1 MTQEQAVLFELL
13 RAGLWEKEV
22 EDLSLFPLSAD
33 SWQEIYLQ
41 ARRQT
46 VSGIVYRG
54 LSYLPEAFF
63 PPQPLLIRWVALVD
77 RIEGKNRQMNLL
89 LSQIAGCFRRSG
101 WMAVVQKGQ
110 GTASFY
116 ESPLLRECGDMD
128 FYFPDPKAGE
138 AVLSAMQAGGCRLK
152 KAPDGSVSYFRKGIL
167 IEHHPDLLDLQNPF
181 LRKKISAWIRQYG
194 FEEIALPDGG
204 AEIFVPSPLLHL
216 LLLNTHI
223 MKHAFGLGVGLRQ
236 FCDLARAYKSL
247 QGRFDPDELRHLYA
261 KAGIEKWSDLLH
273 AFLTSYMGLSVEY
286 LPYPPGHTC
295 DVRPLL
301 EIVWQG
307 GNFGQYQK
315 GRAEASQSVWLRKIH
330 TFRAFCRNNRFAA
343 AYAPQEVFWTAAKL
357 LKGNI

>member
-1 MTQEQAVLFELL
+1 
-13 RAGLWEKEV
+13 
-22 EDLSLFPLSAD
+22 
-33 SWQEIYLQ
+33 
-41 ARRQT
+41 
-46 VSGIVYRG
+46 
-54 LSYLPEAFF
+54 
-63 PPQPLLIRWVALVD
+63 
-77 RIEGKNRQMNLL
+77 
-89 LSQIAGCFRRSG
+89 
-101 WMAVVQKGQ
+101 
-110 GTASFY
+110 
-116 ESPLLRECGDMD
+116 MD

-138 AVLSAMQAGGCRLK
+138 AVLSAMQAGGCRLT

-261 KAGIEKWSDLLH
+261 KSGIEKWSDLLH
-273 AFLTSYMGLSVEY
+273 AFLTSYMGLPVEY

-343 AYAPQEVFWTAAKL
+343 TYAPQEAFWTAAKL